1 MKIIRRTNIIIKT
14 KRSLTVPSKPAAEI
28 ILCPQCAELMT
39 RTQMCANFFEVSS
52 RVIYRLIEAGEIH
65 YIETAVNAIY
75 VCPLSL
81 KNALETNPVIRFR
94 K

>member
-1 MKIIRRTNIIIKT
+1 MKIIRRTNIIKT

-52 RVIYRLIEAGEIH
+52 RVIYRLIDAGEIH
-65 YIETAVNAIY
+65 FVETDRNEIY
-75 VCPLSL
+75 VCPVS
-81 KNALETNPVIRFR
+81 ARQIAET
-94 K
+94 